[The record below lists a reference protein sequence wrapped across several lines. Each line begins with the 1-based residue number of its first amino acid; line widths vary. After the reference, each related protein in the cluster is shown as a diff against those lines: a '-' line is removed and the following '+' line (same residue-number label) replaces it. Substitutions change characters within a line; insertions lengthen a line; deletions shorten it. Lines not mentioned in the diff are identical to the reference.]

1 MTAPSQPIGEL
12 IRAAEDGDV
21 VKAGELFAALYRE
34 LHAIAERELKHGGRD
49 LTLGTTTLLHETY
62 LNLASR
68 ENIGFPDE
76 ARFLAYACRVMRGLM
91 IDYVRRRRA
100 IKRGGEF
107 HLTTLSDDA
116 LDDVALPAPE
126 PLEQLSAAL
135 ETLAQVDARLAN
147 LVDLHFFCGFTLVD
161 IAALRDV
168 SDRTV
173 QSDWRK
179 ARLLLHH
186 FLSAT

>member
-1 MTAPSQPIGEL
+1 MMSPDPPIGEL
-12 IRAAEDGDV
+12 IRAAEDGDA

-34 LHAIAERELKHGGRD
+34 LHAMAERELRRGGPD

-68 ENIGFPDE
+68 ESIGFPDE

-100 IKRGGEF
+100 VKRGGEF

-116 LDDVALPAPE
+116 LDGVALPAPE

-135 ETLAQVDARLAN
+135 DTLEQVDPRLAN
-147 LVDLHFFCGFTLVD
+147 LVDLHFFCGFPLVD
-161 IAALRDV
+161 IARLRDV

-179 ARLLLHH
+179 ARLLLQR
-186 FLSAT
+186 FLGAA